1 MTIFIILVFVILFF
15 ALVNQNKKN
24 SKKVVLKTS
33 RSRTDRPK
41 AIVKHVEKVQKETQI
56 TTSFDKSIKT
66 SIPTIKPVINVEPVS
81 KIQKEEQITIR
92 YSSPVKASVS
102 MEENITK
109 TDDSIIDVSNIVT
122 SLLGNI
128 KVTSENRSAN
138 ISAPYWP
145 HRYVYSYSDLNTANA
160 EQRKFYNVFKTEFL
174 KGNFLFLNGNANY
187 SFILM
192 FDLLN
197 EFAVHKD
204 FQKIEEQLED
214 LGNNYPITKSYCV
227 SFLIQRLDDYN
238 MNDEAQEYRE
248 KNNVYDYDYWKLGK
262 RYKKILDLSNE
273 QENTLNKIWFQNNV
287 FTEIEFC
294 KLEVLKQFLRATE
307 HLQQNFTSVDNS
319 LDNLIDELTDLIVRK
334 YYRYRKGSQNYK
346 YSFETVQ
353 GQIYGHILKL
363 SENNVRESYSNKRKL
378 TAEFNYSN
386 PEIYNVYFEK
396 VITKLD
402 VFFPE
407 DQKQITTP
415 DLETEKRLNES
426 NTTRWKTKYDKIVA
440 QYSDS
445 ENLEQQIIQLA
456 EENIKNPSVENIFY
470 EASKFVA
477 KINKVTA
484 LRLYIYYIDKD
495 LSSAKFDN
503 KQMNKTIQ
511 KSLFKTN
518 EQLNDFEQILSDF
531 ITNKNLDTTLEK
543 INSIYLPKRKKIFID
558 KDTIEEVKKQH
569 SGTVDLLNEYLQDE
583 YEDDNIVIV
592 SEEIANKDEVQ
603 INIIHKNVEHLHS
616 KYLNEISL
624 TSVQKDV
631 LGVFEKNS
639 FNISQS
645 DLEEYLKDQNLLMS
659 STVDA
664 INEICFDVLDDV
676 LIEEDNDYFTINT
689 DYYKKLLNND

>member
-24 SKKVVLKTS
+24 SKKVVFKNS
-33 RSRTDRPK
+33 PSSTDRPK
-41 AIVKHVEKVQKETQI
+41 AIVKHVEKVQKATQI

-81 KIQKEEQITIR
+81 KIRKEEQITIR
-92 YSSPVKASVS
+92 YSIPGKSSVS
-102 MEENITK
+102 IEEKITK
-109 TDDSIIDVSNIVT
+109 TDDSIVDVSNIVT

-128 KVTSENRSAN
+128 KVTSESRSAN

-145 HRYVYSYSDLNTANA
+145 HLYVYSYSDLNTANA
-160 EQRKFYNVFKTEFL
+160 EQRKFYNLFKTEFL
-174 KGNFLFLNGNANY
+174 KGNFIFLNGNTNY

-204 FQKIEEQLED
+204 FQKIQKQLED
-214 LGNNYPITKSYCV
+214 VGNNYPIVKSYCV
-227 SFLIQRLDDYN
+227 SFLIQRLEDYD
-238 MNDEAQEYRE
+238 MNDRAQEYRE

-262 RYKKILDLSNE
+262 RYKKILDLSTE

-307 HLQQNFTSVDNS
+307 HLQQNFASVDNS
-319 LDNLIDELTDLIVRK
+319 FDNLIDELTDLIVRK
-334 YYRYRKGSQNYK
+334 YYRYRKASQNYK

-396 VITKLD
+396 VISKLD
-402 VFFPE
+402 VFFAE
-407 DQKQITTP
+407 DQKQITIP

-426 NTTRWKTKYDKIVA
+426 NTTRWKTKYDKIVQ
-440 QYSDS
+440 QYSDAKD
-445 ENLEQQIIQLA
+445 LEKQIIQLA

-477 KINKVTA
+477 KMNKVSA
-484 LRLYIYYIDKD
+484 LRFYIYYIDKD

-558 KDTIEEVKKQH
+558 KHTIEEVEKQH

-603 INIIHKNVEHLHS
+603 INIIPKNFETLNS
-616 KYLNEISL
+616 KYLDEISL
-624 TSVQKDV
+624 TEVQKGV
-631 LGVFEKNS
+631 LSVFEKNS

-664 INEICFDVLDDV
+664 INEVCFDVLDDV

>member
-1 MTIFIILVFVILFF
+1 MTIFIILVFVILFI

-24 SKKVVLKTS
+24 SKKVVFKNS
-33 RSRTDRPK
+33 PSSTDRPK
-41 AIVKHVEKVQKETQI
+41 SIVKHVEKVKKETQI
-56 TTSFDKSIKT
+56 TTGLDKSINS
-66 SIPTIKPVINVEPVS
+66 SIPTIKPLINLEPVS
-81 KIQKEEQITIR
+81 EISQEEQITLR

-102 MEENITK
+102 MGEKISR

-128 KVTSENRSAN
+128 KVTSESRSAN

-174 KGNFLFLNGNANY
+174 KGNFLFLNGNTNY

-197 EFAVHKD
+197 EFAVNKD

-227 SFLIQRLDDYN
+227 SFLIQRLEDYN

-262 RYKKILDLSNE
+262 RYQKILDLSTK

-307 HLQQNFTSVDNS
+307 HLEQNFTSVDNS
-319 LDNLIDELTDLIVRK
+319 FDNQIDELTDLIVRK

-407 DQKQITTP
+407 DKINIDSP
-415 DLETEKRLNES
+415 NLETEKLLNES
-426 NTTRWKTKYDKIVA
+426 NTTRWKFKFDKIV
-440 QYSDS
+440 QKYSNVADY
-445 ENLEQQIIQLA
+445 EQQIIVLA
-456 EENIKNPSVENIFY
+456 DENIKNPSVENIFY
-470 EASKFVA
+470 EASKFMAKTDKVA
-477 KINKVTA
+477 S
-484 LRLYIYYIDKD
+484 LRLYIYYINKD
-495 LSSAKFDN
+495 LNSAKFDN

-518 EQLNDFEQILSDF
+518 EQLNDFEKILSNF
-531 ITNKNLDTTLEK
+531 ITNKDIEATLEE

-558 KDTIEEVKKQH
+558 KHTIEEVKKQH

-583 YEDDNIVIV
+583 YEDENIVIT

-603 INIIHKNVEHLHS
+603 INIVSKNLEPVHS

-624 TSVQKDV
+624 TEMQTGV
-631 LGVFEKNS
+631 LGIFEKNS

-645 DLEEYLKDQNLLMS
+645 DLEDYLKDQNLLMS

-664 INEICFDVLDDV
+664 INEVCFDVLDDV